1 MKRMML
7 VIEESTKAPASVMLK
22 IHCGDDL
29 LFTGSGYTGT
39 LFVETDM
46 GCFPSENW
54 TDFPETVLGW
64 WVDAIKSMI
73 IGRDGSTN
81 TFLFMDGPYAIRCRK
96 KRGILILSFEREN
109 TVALPDCETT
119 LDTFCKAV
127 RNAMESLIRKLY
139 LCGRNDK
146 TAPIRGYLKQL
157 DSFLNL
163 LSIVGFR
170 AVDTDVCLTDAVL

>member
-1 MKRMML
+1 MWRSGGIRITSGLSDRYVLTISARLFRRQDHAIFDHCDYCRKHLDDNQKGQRKKQGKPRMRD
-7 VIEESTKAPASVMLK
+7 SSWK
-22 IHCGDDL
+22 D
-29 LFTGSGYTGT
+29 
-39 LFVETDM
+39 
-46 GCFPSENW
+46 
-54 TDFPETVLGW
+54 
-64 WVDAIKSMI
+64 MI

-81 TFLFMDGPYAIRCRK
+81 TFHFMDGPYAIRCRK